1 MLKAYIMDINQKIII
16 LFGICLILCLGA
28 YIIISNLFDN
38 IETQLIERYRVEAKL
53 GARGS
58 SELMNFMID
67 TNILSEKALFDREYK
82 VIPGTKPAMYTTKY
96 DQLFEKYIQD
106 FQDEF
111 LRVDK
116 DLVYSA
122 VVDINGYAPTHN
134 SNYSQPP
141 RKDMQYNLRYSRAKR
156 KFDDTVGLRA
166 ARYIGTGTLE
176 QLYTRDTG
184 EIIWDIAAPVK
195 LKGKHWG
202 AFRVGVS
209 MGSIQELKNHMLL
222 TIVLSIFIIISI
234 TLLMIFLI
242 IPKKLVDTDIITTKY

>member
-1 MLKAYIMDINQKIII
+1 MDLKQKIII
-16 LFGICLILCLGA
+16 IFGICLILCLGA
-28 YIIISNLFDN
+28 YIIITNLFEN
-38 IETQLIERYRVEAKL
+38 IESQLIERYRVEAKL
-53 GARGS
+53 GAKGS
-58 SELMNFMID
+58 GELMNFMIE
-67 TNILSEKALFDREYK
+67 TNLLTEAALFDRNYRE
-82 VIPGTKPAMYTTKY
+82 IPGSSPAMYSTKY
-96 DQLFEKYIQD
+96 DILFEKYVQD

-156 KFDDTVGLRA
+156 KFDDNVGLRA

-234 TLLMIFLI
+234 TLLMVFLI
-242 IPKKLVDTDIITTKY
+242 IPRKLIDTDIITTKY